1 MNFKSAGDYH
11 KWLGYVH
18 ATGLA
23 ERTPGNQSVSIGGKA
38 HKVEHGFGGSLYAQG
53 GFMNPGFQALPT
65 AVQNKIKSNSFKDG
79 GPMDQLTEFNA
90 GGSHEENPL
99 GGIPQGV
106 SQNGQL
112 NLVEQGEAKSGDY
125 VYSDRLNVRKDTA
138 EMYGLPKTFVG
149 KTFAAA
155 SKLANRP
162 NSRRE
167 NDTIEQQDI
176 ERKLAQVRQAQE
188 AQKEED
194 RQKETAAQLAAN
206 PELLDALTQQLA
218 ANQSVQPMGMPQG
231 QPVDPNQ
238 MDPAMLA
245 QMEGAQQGQP
255 IMAYGGHMYMC
266 GGKMYDFGGFVDNNA
281 QGLAGAGTGALSG
294 ASTGA
299 MLGAATGPLAVIGA
313 PLGATIGGVIGATA
327 GFFSGHKQ
335 DKALQEAEDER
346 RQQQIAQNSQ
356 MNATPNSPYVT
367 PAANNMV
374 GAMPTYSAAHG
385 GPLYHQYPQLTDQW
399 KNNAGPMGQG
409 LTNTQIYAD
418 GGELGDPPVSVGYY
432 NNVPKRTDLM
442 FQGNYFTTPEGN
454 YPIPTSTSNRQT
466 NKPIITEKGSKSV
479 LGAPY
484 ADDYYRFKTYQADN
498 KGKLRSAMNE
508 SYYTNNVGG
517 ERVLS
522 VPNRYV
528 TMDTLGYSQGRQ
540 SFPVRVVEKN
550 IADGFGGSYAVNE
563 FDATRE
569 QVPSLIKSMKN
580 QTSQTNAE
588 KVKAN
593 AEAVH
598 QNALK
603 VEVNRR
609 KVLKLAPLTDYEK
622 QQILA
627 GKEFAYGGSFE
638 MPRQQ
643 MYMPLDNVEAFG
655 GEMFTR
661 QLGDGDPLMVNSIQN
676 TQRLVNNVDS
686 DNNGVLDIYEKDGEN
701 TELYAAQKAMLEAE
715 TEQEYNDALGKYE
728 SMLKRLNTGMTDQ
741 NLDLTIRANP
751 LEAAAMA
758 LPAAYNIG
766 QGLFGKVSELNEE
779 DYTQKGNIQPYLY
792 DINPALRT
800 ASQRFAQSAEALR
813 NAGISGGNYVSN
825 MQGMLNQQNAID
837 AGLRSDKYNKDAAAN
852 FQAQVANSQIEA
864 QNNTLEMQVAD
875 YNARARAAKQGML
888 NTGLSQV
895 AHIGD
900 AFLNMK
906 KDQVLAKAMA
916 PDFANSLK
924 LILDWQNKQEKN
936 KATTTSTTGTN
947 TTGTI

>member
-1 MNFKSAGDYH
+1 MNFKSNAAY
-11 KWLGYVH
+11 KAWLGYGH
-18 ATGLA
+18 ASGEFA
-23 ERTPGNQSVSIGGKA
+23 KTPGNQPVSIKGKSHNVKHEMGGTLYA
-38 HKVEHGFGGSLYAQG
+38 AGGS
-53 GFMNPGFQALPT
+53 FNNPGFQSLPP
-65 AVQNKIKSNSFKDG
+65 AIQEKIRNNAGYGGQLFAGG

-106 SQNGQL
+106 SQDGRL

-125 VYSDRLNVRKDTA
+125 VYSDRLNVRKNTA
-138 EMYGLPKTFVG
+138 EMYGLPKTFIG

-155 SKLANRP
+155 AKLANRP
-162 NSRRE
+162 KSRRE
-167 NDTIEQQDI
+167 NDTIEEQDI
-176 ERKLAQVRQAQE
+176 ERKLAQVKQAQE

-206 PELLDALTQQLA
+206 PQLLDALTQQLA

-231 QPVDPNQ
+231 QPIDPNQ

-266 GGKMYDFGGFVDNNA
+266 GGKMYDFGGFLDNNA

-299 MLGAATGPLAVIGA
+299 MLGSAVPGIGTAIGA
-313 PLGATIGGVIGATA
+313 GVGAVVGGTA

-409 LTNTQIYAD
+409 LTNTQIY
-418 GGELGDPPVSVGYY
+418 
-432 NNVPKRTDLM
+432 K
-442 FQGNYFTTPEGN
+442 
-454 YPIPTSTSNRQT
+454 
-466 NKPIITEKGSKSV
+466 
-479 LGAPY
+479 
-484 ADDYYRFKTYQADN
+484 
-498 KGKLRSAMNE
+498 
-508 SYYTNNVGG
+508 
-517 ERVLS
+517 
-522 VPNRYV
+522 
-528 TMDTLGYSQGRQ
+528 
-540 SFPVRVVEKN
+540 
-550 IADGFGGSYAVNE
+550 
-563 FDATRE
+563 
-569 QVPSLIKSMKN
+569 
-580 QTSQTNAE
+580 
-588 KVKAN
+588 
-593 AEAVH
+593 
-598 QNALK
+598 
-603 VEVNRR
+603 
-609 KVLKLAPLTDYEK
+609 
-622 QQILA
+622 
-627 GKEFAYGGSFE
+627 YGGSFD

-661 QLGDGDPLMVNSIQN
+661 QLGDGDYIEPQPQNWNS
-676 TQRLVNNVDS
+676 TD
-686 DNNGVLDIYEKDGEN
+686 DNANGIPDYL
-701 TELYAAQKAMLEAE
+701 ELESLQKALVESEDKAE
-715 TEQEYNDALGKYE
+715 YDALMEKYQTA
-728 SMLKRLNTGMTDQ
+728 LKRLNTGMTDQ
-741 NLDLTIRANP
+741 NLDLTIKANP

-766 QGLFGKVSELNEE
+766 QGLFGKVSELNAE
-779 DYTQKGNIQPYLY
+779 DYINNTKIEPWQYN
-792 DINPALRT
+792 INPQLRE
-800 ASQRFAQSAEALR
+800 AQYTYAQAQDAIK
-813 NAGISGGNYVSN
+813 NAGISGGAYASN
-825 MQGMLNQQNAID
+825 MQQLVNSRNQDINQLYTQKQNMD
-837 AGLRSDKYNKDAAAN
+837 AQSDMAA
-852 FQAQVANSQIEA
+852 QIANSQTNA
-864 QNNTLEMQVAD
+864 GNQSLEMQIAD
-875 YNARARAAKQGML
+875 YNAKARAAKQGMF

-916 PDFANSLK
+916 PDFAESLK
-924 LILDWQNKQEKN
+924 LILGK
-936 KATTTSTTGTN
+936 
-947 TTGTI
+947 